1 MKTYPNQKV
10 ITINKAK
17 ADKENTYATINK
29 ECLMK
34 AITELTHNELKIYL
48 YLASNQNGFQLALS
62 SADISE
68 KTNAS
73 KRKIQESINSLIE
86 KGYLVETGSNS
97 YDFIEDTVY
106 KKDTGYMY
114 KKYTGDVHEK
124 DTGICTKSTQ
134 DCVQKVH
141 SNVYKKDTE
150 ILHYNTL
157 YNTSS
162 IIQAAEDNASET
174 LVPEEEDNASKTLVG
189 ECINH
194 SQDVNKTLVGD
205 AQNTRSNASETLVE
219 ILHYNTLYNTSS
231 IIQAAEETEED
242 FQKEEEK
249 EEVEEEPKKEDTF
262 INFLKELNCTQLQ
275 QIKDMYAKGTP
286 YKEIASAYNIK
297 YFDAAKFAENYDSLY
312 KEKYNM
318 EHPEELERRQQQE
331 QAWRERKQAERAE
344 DAEIA
349 DAISHIKI
357 NKHKPV
363 QCNNKPAQS
372 TAKAMPMID
381 GSAIDSRLTG
391 ITFPESMLDNINNGI
406 ITADEL
412 VEMQLGSMDNTGSNV
427 FW

>member
-17 ADKENTYATINK
+17 ADRENTYATINK

-62 SADISE
+62 SADIAD

-97 YDFIEDTVY
+97 YDFIEDT
-106 KKDTGYMY
+106 MY

-134 DCVQKVH
+134 ECVQKVH

-162 IIQAAEDNASET
+162 IIQA
-174 LVPEEEDNASKTLVG
+174 EE
-189 ECINH
+189 
-194 SQDVNKTLVGD
+194 NKTHPNNPNNLSVSVSVSD
-205 AQNTRSNASETLVE
+205 SDSV
-219 ILHYNTLYNTSS
+219 SDS
-231 IIQAAEETEED
+231 VSDSAAIALEQEK
-242 FQKEEEK
+242 KEEESQK
-249 EEVEEEPKKEDTF
+249 EDKALKNTSTDITTPTSTSTTTTVNVNVNAHDSQEEEKTEPKKEDTF
-262 INFLKELNCTQLQ
+262 INFLKGLTCTQLQ
-275 QIKDMYAKGTP
+275 EIKDMYAEGIQ
-286 YKEIASAYNIK
+286 YQQIASTYKIK
-297 YFDAAKFAENYDSLY
+297 YFDGKKFAEHYDEIY
-312 KEKYNM
+312 KERYEM
-318 EHPEELERRQQQE
+318 EHPEEVERRQQQE
-331 QAWRERKQAERAE
+331 RELRELDYEKRKEEAETFK
-344 DAEIA
+344 
-349 DAISHIKI
+349 HIEQMMK
-357 NKHKPV
+357 NNRKPA
-363 QCNNKPAQS
+363 QDNNKPKPS
-372 TAKAMPMID
+372 TANKMTMID

-391 ITFPESMLDNINNGI
+391 QSFPESILDNIKNGI
-406 ITADEL
+406 ITVDEL
-412 VEMQLGSMDNTGSNV
+412 VEMQLADMAYNSSADNAIS
-427 FW
+427 WE

>member
-17 ADKENTYATINK
+17 ADRENTYATINK

-62 SADISE
+62 SADIAD

-97 YDFIEDTVY
+97 YDFIEDT
-106 KKDTGYMY
+106 MY

-134 DCVQKVH
+134 ECVQKVH

-162 IIQAAEDNASET
+162 IIQAEDKK
-174 LVPEEEDNASKTLVG
+174 EEDL
-189 ECINH
+189 E
-194 SQDVNKTLVGD
+194 
-205 AQNTRSNASETLVE
+205 
-219 ILHYNTLYNTSS
+219 
-231 IIQAAEETEED
+231 
-242 FQKEEEK
+242 KEEEQ
-249 EEVEEEPKKEDTF
+249 KKEDTF
-262 INFLKELNCTQLQ
+262 INFLKGLNCNQLQ
-275 QIKDMYAKGTP
+275 EMKDMYSEGTR
-286 YKEIASAYNIK
+286 YREIASAYNIP
-297 YFDAAKFAENYDSLY
+297 YFEAAKFAENYETIY
-312 KEKYNM
+312 KEKYDM
-318 EHPEELERRQQQE
+318 ENPEQVERRQKQE
-331 QAWRERKQAERAE
+331 QAIREQKRAEREE
-344 DAEIA
+344 DAA
-349 DAISHIKI
+349 MSDALQHMWK
-357 NKHKPV
+357 NNRKPA
-363 QCNNKPAQS
+363 QDNNKPKPS
-372 TAKAMPMID
+372 TANKMTMID

-391 ITFPESMLDNINNGI
+391 QSFPESILDNINNGI
-406 ITADEL
+406 ITVDEL
-412 VEMQLGSMDNTGSNV
+412 VEMQFDSENTASSNV